1 MNNLDKYNRNNNNR
15 DKEIRNM
22 SDIRVLQEEVSE

>member
-1 MNNLDKYNRNNNNR
+1 VNNLDKYNRNNNNR

>member
-22 SDIRVLQEEVSE
+22 SDIRVIQDEVSE